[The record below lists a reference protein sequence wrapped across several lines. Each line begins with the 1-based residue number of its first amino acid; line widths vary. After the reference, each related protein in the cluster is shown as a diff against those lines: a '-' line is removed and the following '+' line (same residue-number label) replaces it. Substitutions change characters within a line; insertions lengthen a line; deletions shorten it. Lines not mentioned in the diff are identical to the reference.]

1 MGSAPVHSSV
11 KVGDGKKKPRS
22 TSMDFF
28 FGRQFQTGFL
38 LRRTKKSQESS
49 RKAGE
54 AKKAAKSH
62 KNPGPSVFD
71 LSVSGR
77 SLAGSEG
84 PGPPKQKTKTGVFF
98 GRYGASTE
106 P

>member
-1 MGSAPVHSSV
+1 MFIAASKGEIVLRTNKLMLEEGRSA
-11 KVGDGKKKPRS
+11 G
-22 TSMDFF
+22 
-28 FGRQFQTGFL
+28 
-38 LRRTKKSQESS
+38 LRIRM
-49 RKAGE
+49 
-54 AKKAAKSH
+54 
-62 KNPGPSVFD
+62 GPSVFD

-84 PGPPKQKTKTGVFF
+84 PGPLKQKTKTGVFF